1 VSSFE
6 RLGAAAS
13 AVATP
18 MVTALRGRR
27 HGDDRLYLLVRDP
40 RRLFA
45 TWEISAPLAARA
57 VTLAAAAGAPIRYQL
72 RIERAATHS
81 GAVRETLSHDLPDAV
96 NGEGWYVD
104 LPSPGGA
111 ARALIGLDL
120 PRGFEALLAS
130 RWTEVPPDGPCADE
144 GEWPLDADAATWL
157 EREEA
162 RQRAAK
168 GVRIPSSASRY
179 LTPPPPPSD
188 RA

>member
-1 VSSFE
+1 MSSFE

-13 AVATP
+13 AVAAPTA
-18 MVTALRGRR
+18 TALRGRR

-40 RRLFA
+40 RRLYA
-45 TWEISAPLAARA
+45 TWEISASLAARA
-57 VTLAAAAGAPIRYQL
+57 VALAATRGAPVRVQL
-72 RIERAATHS
+72 RVERAATHTET
-81 GAVRETLSHDLPDAV
+81 VRETLSYDLPDAV

-104 LPSPGGA
+104 LPNPGGA

-120 PRGFEALLAS
+120 PGGFEALLVS
-130 RWTEVPPDGPCADE
+130 RWTEVPPDGPCAEE
-144 GEWPLDADAATWL
+144 GTWDLDADAAAWL

-168 GVRIPSSASRY
+168 GVRVPSSATRY